1 MNFFHDLQDA
11 IKTITLALTKEQNIM
26 TIIDMSKVV
35 VEPTKDVNH
44 GDIATNVAMVLA
56 KQMGMAPRQLADLL
70 CPKLASLPHVSQVA
84 VAGPGFINLTFSS
97 EFWFNQLHTL
107 LKTGA
112 DYGKGVPN
120 SKGLIN
126 VEFVSANPTGPLH
139 AGHGRNAILGDAI
152 ASLLQFAGYNVVRE
166 YYVNDAGG
174 QVDALARSVYVR
186 YCEALGDV
194 ITSDAFAEGM
204 YGGDYLVPVG
214 QSLAK
219 QFGRDY
225 HNKPESDWLE
235 IFKEATVALMMVD
248 VTHDLAAAGVV
259 MDVYTSEKA
268 LVKAGLVDRTLTA
281 LESTDDVYVGV
292 LAPPKGMVVEDWEER
307 PQTLFRAT
315 RYGDDVDRP
324 LKKSN
329 GSWTYFAGDIA
340 YHFDKYQ
347 RGFSAMINIFGAD
360 HAGYL
365 KRLTAAVSAIT
376 QHKAQFEIKVTQMV
390 NFMDN
395 GVPIRMSKRSGAFIT
410 LKEVIERVGKDVTRY
425 MMVSRHQDMAL
436 DFDFAK
442 VIEQTKDNPIFYI
455 QYAHARIQSVIRHM
469 KTLKSDFS
477 VDQLAEAPLHL
488 LMDEAELAL
497 IKTLATWPRIVE
509 TAAVMREPHRIA
521 HALYDMAA
529 AFHSLWN
536 KGKDNVSLRF
546 IDEKAM
552 DVTMARLALIWGIA
566 TVLRSGL
573 SILDIISVD
582 EMR

>member
-1 MNFFHDLQDA
+1 MNFFHDLLDS
-11 IKTITLALTKEQNIM
+11 IKAITLTLTKEQNI
-26 TIIDMSKVV
+26 TTTVGMSKVV

-56 KQMGMAPRQLADLL
+56 KQMGMAPRQLADFL
-70 CPKLASLPHVSQVA
+70 CSKLASLPHVSHVA

-97 EFWFNQLHTL
+97 EFWFTQLQNI
-107 LKTGA
+107 LKAGA

-120 SKGLIN
+120 SKGPIN
-126 VEFVSANPTGPLH
+126 IEFVSANPTGPLH

-186 YCEALGDV
+186 YCEALGDT
-194 ITSDAFAEGM
+194 IAEDAFAEGM
-204 YGGDYLVPVG
+204 YGGDYLISVG
-214 QSLAK
+214 QALAK
-219 QFGRDY
+219 QFGHDY
-225 HNKPESDWLE
+225 HAKPESDWLD
-235 IFKEATVALMMVD
+235 IFKEATVALMMVG
-248 VTHDLAAAGVV
+248 VKSDLTAAGVV
-259 MDVYTSEKA
+259 MDVYTSEKE
-268 LVKAGLVDRTLTA
+268 LVKAGLVDRTLAA
-281 LESTDDVYVGV
+281 LEATDDVYVGV

-329 GSWTYFAGDIA
+329 GSWTYFASDIA

-347 RGFSAMINIFGAD
+347 RGFSSMINIFGAD

-395 GVPIRMSKRSGAFIT
+395 GVPIRMSKRAGTFIT

-425 MMVSRHQDMAL
+425 MMVSRHQDMSL

-455 QYAHARIQSVIRHM
+455 QYAHARIHSVLRHM
-469 KTLKSDFS
+469 KTLDSNFS
-477 VDQLAEAPLHL
+477 MDQLVAAPLHL
-488 LMDEAELAL
+488 LTDEAELAL
-497 IKTLATWPRIVE
+497 IKTLAIWPRVIE

-521 HALYDMAA
+521 HALYDIGA

-536 KGKDNVSLRF
+536 KGKDNVNLRF
-546 IDEKAM
+546 IDAQAM
-552 DVTMARLALIWGIA
+552 DITLARLALLWGIA
-566 TVLRSGL
+566 TILRSGL
-573 SILDIISVD
+573 SILDIIAVD